1 MNLLHSSSAFL
12 DEAQPNAARH
22 LEAGSVDNLH
32 VDGHLTTVVGDDE
45 DTNAAAA
52 RLESLLEAVPE
63 AALVNDGQV
72 LLDVTSLSHG
82 DDGTILHVEDA
93 VLLEN
98 GAEHGLDNDAR
109 GGVGDKGRL
118 LMELL
123 GEEVDTEVTV
133 LTGGSRGRDADDL
146 ARAALEDED
155 ITKANVVAGDGHGVG
170 GVGILRRRHTRA
182 TAGLASLG
190 HLDAVMA
197 FRVQDTVS
205 KLVESMTERV
215 VVSVLVVVTHLGFLS
230 GGRRVTGSVDGLFGE
245 LDVRLVEGGTRA
257 GRIDSRLADADR
269 LLVDGGVAGSVDGGL
284 VDADGVLKGGT
295 VGRAVNGG
303 ADYVD
308 FVTVVG
314 LETGAVF
321 TLGNV
326 DDGVVRAVRLVDLNA
341 GFGVGRLRSGSV
353 LFTVVL
359 LTDAGTAVSFLF
371 TSDVDLFFTEAS
383 LRARR
388 EFDLGLERRVL
399 TFPSGVLGGL
409 DL

>member
-1 MNLLHSSSAFL
+1 
-12 DEAQPNAARH
+12 
-22 LEAGSVDNLH
+22 VDNLH
-32 VDGHLTTVVGDDE
+32 VDGHLATVVRDDE
-45 DTNAAAA
+45 DTDAAAA
-52 RLESLLEAVPE
+52 RLEGLLETVPE
-63 AALVNDGQV
+63 AALVDDGQV
-72 LLDVTSLSHG
+72 LLDITSLGHG
-82 DDGTILHVEDA
+82 DDGALLHVKDA
-93 VLLEN
+93 VLLED
-98 GAEHGLDNDAR
+98 GAEHGLDNDA
-109 GGVGDKGRL
+109 GGRVGDEGGL

-123 GEEVDTEVTV
+123 GEEVNTKVAV
-133 LTGGSRGRDADDL
+133 LAGGSGGRDADDL
-146 ARAALEDED
+146 AGAALEDED
-155 ITKANVVAGDGHGVG
+155 ITKADVVAGDGHGVG

-197 FRVQDTVS
+197 
-205 KLVESMTERV
+205 
-215 VVSVLVVVTHLGFLS
+215 VLVVVTHLGFLS

-245 LDVRLVEGGTRA
+245 LDVRLVKDGARA
-257 GRIDSRLADADR
+257 GRIDSRLANADR
-269 LLVDGGVAGSVDGGL
+269 LLVDGGVAGGVDGSL
-284 VDADGVLKGGT
+284 VDANGVLEGGT

-314 LETGAVF
+314 LETGTVF

-326 DDGVVRAVRLVDLNA
+326 DDGVVRAVRPVDLDA
-341 GFGVGRLRSGSV
+341 GFGVRGLRSGGDV
-353 LFTVVL
+353 LFAVVL